1 MAIVTGWF
9 RAMAVVL
16 IILGIVSIVEP
27 MVAGLAVTALV
38 GWALILGGLAHVIQA
53 FDGGGFGHAVWQVAL
68 GAIYVVGGGYFLT
81 HPLLG
86 LGTLTLLL
94 AGILVA
100 EAVLRIIA
108 YFQLR
113 GLAGSSWLLANG
125 IVTIFLGCMIW
136 TQWPSSSV
144 WAIGT
149 LVGVNL
155 LMAGIARL
163 MVGTVVGR
171 LATKGA

>member
-1 MAIVTGWF
+1 MASATGWF

-53 FDGGGFGHAVWQVAL
+53 FDSGGVGRAVWQVGL
-68 GAIYVVGGGYFLT
+68 GVIYFFGGGYFLT

-94 AGILVA
+94 AGILLV
-100 EAVLRIIA
+100 EAVLRITA
-108 YFQLR
+108 YFELR

-125 IVTIFLGCMIW
+125 IVTVLLGGMIW
-136 TQWPSSSV
+136 AQWPSSSV

-163 MVGTVVGR
+163 MVGTVAGR
-171 LATKGA
+171 LAARGA

>member
-1 MAIVTGWF
+1 MAHATGWF
-9 RAMAVVL
+9 RAMAIVL
-16 IILGIVSIVEP
+16 IILGIASIVEP

-38 GWALILGGLAHVIQA
+38 GWALILGGLAHLIQA
-53 FDGGGFGHAVWQVAL
+53 FEGVGFGHAIWQVGVGAL
-68 GAIYVVGGGYFLT
+68 YVMGGGYFLT
-81 HPLLG
+81 NPLLG

-94 AGILVA
+94 AGILLV

-108 YFQLR
+108 YSRLR
-113 GLAGSSWLLANG
+113 GLVGSSWLLANG
-125 IVTIFLGCMIW
+125 IVTILLGCMIW

-163 MVGTVVGR
+163 MLGTVVGR
-171 LATKGA
+171 VAPRGA